1 MRSSNIF
8 EITILGQKIK
18 IATDSDEEHIKTV
31 VDFIEKKFEEVKGSI
46 KGISTQSL
54 LIMTLLNIADELI
67 KLRKNRAKE
76 LDSVISK
83 MRRILEVIECNDTPR
98 A

>member
-1 MRSSNIF
+1 
-8 EITILGQKIK
+8 
-18 IATDSDEEHIKTV
+18 
-31 VDFIEKKFEEVKGSI
+31 
-46 KGISTQSL
+46 
-54 LIMTLLNIADELI
+54 MTLLNIADELI